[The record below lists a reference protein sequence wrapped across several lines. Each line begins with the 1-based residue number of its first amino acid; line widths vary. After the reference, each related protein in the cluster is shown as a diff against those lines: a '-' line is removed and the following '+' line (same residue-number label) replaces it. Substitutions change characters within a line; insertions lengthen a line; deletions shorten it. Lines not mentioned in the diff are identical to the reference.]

1 MKSVLLLQFTRL
13 KRAPALV
20 LSFFILTIIFVAML
34 AGSESEAKITV
45 YTYSETLDTNEV
57 TNWVATL
64 NQSDGYDF
72 QLVGSSEVKEL
83 IETGDINFA
92 LQLNNWNYKFLVGT
106 EDEERI
112 AVEQYVT
119 QVFREEI
126 RLNELVGKSEIDKI
140 KFRSEVKLAM
150 ENPVITVKTQALEE
164 SSEASTLSGN
174 YQLLFG
180 TALHFSIYTVLF
192 SLMNIVDEK
201 RQGTWDRLILSPIR
215 KLQIYLGH
223 LCYCFLIGFLQI
235 TFVFLFFDYVY
246 GYDFG
251 FGPNFGAILLIIGSY
266 IFSIVALGML
276 VMGLV
281 KSTQQLQAVNPLIAT
296 GMAML
301 GGAFWPLEAVSNQ
314 LLLALSKGMPIFYGI
329 KALEEVIIYNKG
341 IMEVLPS
348 ISFMLLFGVICMGV
362 GVNLMERVKG

>member
-34 AGSESEAKITV
+34 AGSESEAKVTV
-45 YTYSETLDTNEV
+45 YTYSETLETNEM
-57 TNWVATL
+57 TNWIATL
-64 NQSDGYDF
+64 NQSEGYDF
-72 QLVGSSEVKEL
+72 QLVKSSEVKEL

-92 LQLNNWNYKFLVGT
+92 LQLNKLNYKFLVGT
-106 EDEERI
+106 EDENRI
-112 AVEQYVT
+112 VVEQYVT
-119 QVFREEI
+119 QVFREET
-126 RLNELVGKSEIDKI
+126 RLNELAGKSEIDEN
-140 KFRSEVKLAM
+140 KFRSEVKEAL
-150 ENPVITVKTQALEE
+150 ENPVISVETKASQT
-164 SSEASTLSGN
+164 SSEASILSGN

-180 TALHFSIYTVLF
+180 MTLHFSIYTILF
-192 SLMNIVDEK
+192 SLMNIVVEK

-235 TFVFLFFDYVY
+235 VFVFLFFDYVY

-251 FGPNFGAILLIIGSY
+251 SNFGAVLLIIGSY
-266 IFSIVALGML
+266 VFAIVALGML

-281 KSTQQLQAVNPLIAT
+281 KSPQQLQAVNPLIAT

-314 LLLALSKGMPIFYGI
+314 LLLVLSKGMPIFYGI
-329 KALEEVIIYNKG
+329 GALEEVIIYNKG
-341 IMEVLPS
+341 IMEVLPP
-348 ISFMLLFGVICMGV
+348 ISMMLLFGVICMGV
-362 GVNLMERVKG
+362 GVNLMERVRR

>member
-20 LSFFILTIIFVAML
+20 LSFFILTIIFVGML

-45 YTYSETLDTNEV
+45 YTYSETLETSEV
-57 TNWVATL
+57 TSWIDTL
-64 NQSDGYDF
+64 NQSEEYDF
-72 QLVGSSEVKEL
+72 QLVKNSEAKEL
-83 IETGDINFA
+83 IESGDINFA
-92 LQLNNWNYKFLVGT
+92 LQLNKWNYKFLVGT
-106 EDEERI
+106 EDENRI

-119 QVFREEI
+119 QVFREET
-126 RLNELVGKSEIDKI
+126 RLNELANKSEFDEN
-140 KFRSEVKLAM
+140 KFRSEVKVAL
-150 ENPVITVKTQALEE
+150 ENPVISVEAKANQT
-164 SSEASTLSGN
+164 SSEASILSGN

-180 TALHFSIYTVLF
+180 ATLHFAIYTVLF
-192 SLMNIVDEK
+192 SLMNIVEEK
-201 RQGTWDRLILSPIR
+201 RLGTWDRLILSPIR
-215 KLQIYLGH
+215 KWQIYLGN
-223 LCYCFLIGFLQI
+223 LSYCFLIGFLQI
-235 TFVFLFFDYVY
+235 AFVFLFFDYVY

-251 FGPNFGAILLIIGSY
+251 SNFGAIILIIGSY

-281 KSTQQLQAVNPLIAT
+281 KSPQQLQAVNPLIAT

-329 KALEEVIIYNKG
+329 DALKETIIYNKE
-341 IMEVLPS
+341 IVDILQPV
-348 ISFMLLFGVICMGV
+348 SFMLLFGVICMGI
-362 GVNLMERVKG
+362 GINLMERVKR